1 MSLVPNPECPLL
13 TRLCLCNLQEENDRL
28 SGRVA
33 APQQKQ
39 QELPAEVAPRQSSSL
54 RHRASCGKPAS
65 SSSTKAQAAAGQV
78 LTQPPEAQPSLRSAT
93 DRFDD
98 SGLGE
103 GDDDED
109 LLLGGGLDALSLA
122 AAAAGGGGAS
132 QQLTKQG

>member
-1 MSLVPNPECPLL
+1 MKRCKGFEPCPQSRMPPPHPPVP
-13 TRLCLCNLQEENDRL
+13 LQSAGGER
-28 SGRVA
+28 
-33 APQQKQ
+33 PPKW
-39 QELPAEVAPRQSSSL
+39 QS
-54 RHRASCGKPAS
+54 RRP
-65 SSSTKAQAAAGQV
+65 TAQAAAGQV